1 MDDGRGQLGDLAARR
16 VRHGGCFRRPE
27 YILDYILLTGASMTF
42 LQPSAPPPRRRAVRG
57 PYHSAG
63 VV

>member
-16 VRHGGCFRRPE
+16 ERPGGCFRRPE

-42 LQPSAPPPRRRAVRG
+42 LEPSPPPLRRAVRG